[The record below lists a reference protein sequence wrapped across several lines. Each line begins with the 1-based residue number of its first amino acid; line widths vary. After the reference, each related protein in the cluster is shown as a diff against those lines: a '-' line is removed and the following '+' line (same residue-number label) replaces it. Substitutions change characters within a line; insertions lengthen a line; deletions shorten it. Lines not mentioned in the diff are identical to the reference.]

1 MLISWSN
8 ILSNKNIK
16 LSKKSTIWKLHFK
29 PEDVIRE
36 DAFLQDDGTVIYVK
50 RGKPKLKKKAIPSI
64 FPPQKVPYYQQ
75 MERRNNNELTLILHL
90 GKVIHHCTSL
100 SKTDMKKVLSYF

>member
-16 LSKKSTIWKLHFK
+16 LSKKSTICELHFK
-29 PEDVIRE
+29 PDVIRE
-36 DAFLQDDGTVIYVK
+36 DAFLQDDGTVICVK

-64 FPPQKVPYYQQ
+64 FPPEKVPYYQQ
-75 MERRNNNELTLILHL
+75 MERRNNNELALILHL

-100 SKTDMKKVLSYF
+100 LKTDMKKVLSYF